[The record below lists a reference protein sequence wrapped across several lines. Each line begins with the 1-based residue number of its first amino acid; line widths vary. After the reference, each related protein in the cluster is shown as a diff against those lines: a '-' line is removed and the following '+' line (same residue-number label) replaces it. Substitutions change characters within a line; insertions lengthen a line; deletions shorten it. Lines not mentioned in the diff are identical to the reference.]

1 MPKKTFLNLPDDKKL
16 NIIDK
21 IYDAFIENDYNDVTI
36 REITKRTGISIGSFY
51 QYFDDKDDIYLYLL
65 TEMEKRLF
73 EKEREFLGDYLL
85 LSKEMTRLEKVF
97 NKKEIAFNDTF
108 YDAPLEV
115 LQKFYFGEYS
125 KVLHEIYKEDLIN
138 LQKLG
143 KIKENIDIDLLF
155 HIYVTSMFNLH
166 TYFRNKNITDLD
178 EKVKIKNMFYKDIM
192 LHGYLKDI

>member
-73 EKEREFLGDYLL
+73 EKERESLGD
-85 LSKEMTRLEKVF
+85 
-97 NKKEIAFNDTF
+97 
-108 YDAPLEV
+108 
-115 LQKFYFGEYS
+115 
-125 KVLHEIYKEDLIN
+125 
-138 LQKLG
+138 
-143 KIKENIDIDLLF
+143 
-155 HIYVTSMFNLH
+155 
-166 TYFRNKNITDLD
+166 
-178 EKVKIKNMFYKDIM
+178 
-192 LHGYLKDI
+192 